1 VEWFKMANLMILH
14 IPTSMCRYTS
24 GSAAFANSL
33 KTKPVT
39 NLKWRRV
46 VFKISGSALAGN
58 CQNIDPKV
66 QDSVFG

>member
-1 VEWFKMANLMILH
+1 MRTFI
-14 IPTSMCRYTS
+14 CRYTS
-24 GSAAFANSL
+24 GSAAFANTL
-33 KTKPVT
+33 KIKAVS
-39 NLKWRRV
+39 NLKWPRV